1 MLEWEERNLIGLE
14 VKWNKTKKKKT
25 TQKGKKRVVNLLA
38 DKENTSPLNTLVAE
52 TKREKE
58 LRIQKLTEYKINEW
72 ILNKSKESWMSL
84 KIK

>member
-14 VKWNKTKKKKT
+14 VKRNKTKKKKT

-38 DKENTSPLNTLVAE
+38 DKENTSPLNMLVAE

-58 LRIQKLTEYKINEW
+58 LRIQKLAEYKINEW
-72 ILNKSKESWMSL
+72 I
-84 KIK
+84 